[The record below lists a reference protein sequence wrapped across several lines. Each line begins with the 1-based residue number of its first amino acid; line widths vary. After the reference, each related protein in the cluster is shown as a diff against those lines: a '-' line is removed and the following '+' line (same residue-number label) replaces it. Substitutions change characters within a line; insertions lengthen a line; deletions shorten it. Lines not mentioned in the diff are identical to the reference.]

1 MDYAE
6 LNTVEKIAKFTKS
19 KVQIYRQYQSKKL
32 AMVEE
37 LRPLFANDADAWK
50 LVVDMGKFRNGF
62 TRVLGVKGM
71 KALKKLLYEIDM
83 KMYQAIDFGV
93 ED

>member
-1 MDYAE
+1 MNYAE
-6 LNTVEKIAKFTKS
+6 LNTVDKVAKFTKS
-19 KVQIYRQYQSKKL
+19 TVQIYRQYPAKENE
-32 AMVEE
+32 VIEE
-37 LRPLFANDADAWK
+37 LEPLFKSEAEGWK

-71 KALKKLLYEIDM
+71 KALRKLLYKIDIDM
-83 KMYQAIDFGV
+83 YQTIDFGL